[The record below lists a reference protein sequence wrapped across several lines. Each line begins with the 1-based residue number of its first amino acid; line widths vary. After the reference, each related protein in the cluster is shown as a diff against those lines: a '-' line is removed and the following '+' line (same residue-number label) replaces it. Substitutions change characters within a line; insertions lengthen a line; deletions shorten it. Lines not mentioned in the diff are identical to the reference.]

1 MKYHLLKY
9 VLFACLIMENMLY
22 FHIRKSKG
30 YGCVFNMI
38 KNYIFDF
45 GNVLCE
51 FNPQKLTGKYVTDPK
66 DIETV
71 SEVVFDRL
79 YWDKLDMGTI
89 EDEEVKSE
97 ILKRLSPGLGTVACR
112 VYDNWVLNLPAIKGM
127 ESLVKDIHAGGSKL
141 YLLSSIS
148 KGFARDWCKV
158 KWIKELFELFDGLVL
173 SGTIGMVKPN
183 KDIFEHLLS
192 KYSLNADEC
201 IFIDDSQKNIDGAKS
216 VGINGYLFDGD
227 AEKLKEYLGN
237 TANSK

>member
-1 MKYHLLKY
+1 
-9 VLFACLIMENMLY
+9 
-22 FHIRKSKG
+22 
-30 YGCVFNMI
+30 
-38 KNYIFDF
+38 
-45 GNVLCE
+45 
-51 FNPQKLTGKYVTDPK
+51 
-66 DIETV
+66 
-71 SEVVFDRL
+71 
-79 YWDKLDMGTI
+79 
-89 EDEEVKSE
+89 
-97 ILKRLSPGLGTVACR
+97 
-112 VYDNWVLNLPAIKGM
+112 M

-183 KDIFEHLLS
+183 RDIFEHLLC

-227 AEKLKEYLGN
+227 AEKLKEYLEN
-237 TANSK
+237 TANSKE